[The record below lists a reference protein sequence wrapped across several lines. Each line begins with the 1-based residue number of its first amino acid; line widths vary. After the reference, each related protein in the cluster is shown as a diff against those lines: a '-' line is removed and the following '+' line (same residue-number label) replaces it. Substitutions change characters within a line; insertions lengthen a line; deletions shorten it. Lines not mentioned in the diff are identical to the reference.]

1 MSLPRRYR
9 LSGKA
14 AFSEVFEQSVV
25 SADAS
30 FKVFGRATNEPE
42 CRLGLAVSR
51 QVDKRAVARNRLKR
65 IIRESFRSHVE
76 ANARQ
81 RPDADAEAGHQTVDV
96 VVCPRRHAVS
106 LENSQLFEQLSRH
119 WRRIEGRVRQA
130 NAGPAHDRHL
140 TSR

>member
-14 AFSEVFEQSVV
+14 AFSEAFEQSVV

-81 RPDADAEAGHQTVDV
+81 GAEAGRQAVDV